1 MEYSVNK
8 LAVLAGVSTRTLRY
22 YDQIGLLTPKRIS
35 SNGYRIYGREEVDKL
50 QQILFFRELGIPLE
64 EIKNILSDENFDS
77 RRALEEHLKA
87 LELRREQLDKLI
99 MNVSK
104 TIKAMKGE
112 LAMSDK
118 EKFEGFKQELINDNE
133 KKYGREI
140 RLKYGNEAVDSSNSK
155 LSAMSKEQYDR
166 QEKLQAELNE
176 TLKAAFLTG
185 DPAGELAQKACVL
198 HKQWLCFYWDKYTKE
213 AHRGVAQMYT
223 EDERFTEYYDKI
235 APGCAVFLR
244 DAINIYCR

>member
-118 EKFEGFKQELINDNE
+118 EKFEGFKQSLLTTTKRNTAG
-133 KKYGREI
+133 KY
-140 RLKYGNEAVDSSNSK
+140 A
-155 LSAMSKEQYDR
+155 
-166 QEKLQAELNE
+166 
-176 TLKAAFLTG
+176 
-185 DPAGELAQKACVL
+185 
-198 HKQWLCFYWDKYTKE
+198 
-213 AHRGVAQMYT
+213 
-223 EDERFTEYYDKI
+223 
-235 APGCAVFLR
+235 
-244 DAINIYCR
+244 